1 MCRIFEPW
9 LDNWE
14 LATTKRKRHESQGS
28 ALWAS
33 SAACAFACS
42 RKVRRSCNHPM
53 LMGFSISDWYDHMII
68 LIWIWWFRVFQCFNM
83 FLMPCSA
90 VCDVQQPLLCEN
102 SKTDGRE
109 VVDGE
114 AHILWM
120 VLWADRLTAGVSRKA
135 VLQTL
140 GKSPTKKGFSSSS
153 RKRST
158 SFLTP
163 HLRALSCVVQGFQSS
178 FFVFKIYNARRSEHC
193 TNHCVSMAK

>member
-1 MCRIFEPW
+1 
-9 LDNWE
+9 
-14 LATTKRKRHESQGS
+14 
-28 ALWAS
+28 
-33 SAACAFACS
+33 
-42 RKVRRSCNHPM
+42 
-53 LMGFSISDWYDHMII
+53 
-68 LIWIWWFRVFQCFNM
+68 M

-90 VCDVQQPLLCEN
+90 VFDVQQKLLCEN

-120 VLWADRLTAGVSRKA
+120 VLWADRLTAVSRKA

-178 FFVFKIYNARRSEHC
+178 FFVSKNL
-193 TNHCVSMAK
+193 